1 MRDIIVHANDP
12 VTLIGGGPTDFET
25 LSLALSLAPR
35 LVAADSGAAAALA
48 AGHVPEAVI
57 GDMDSLAETDLAL
70 MPDERVHR
78 IAEQD
83 STDFDKC
90 LASIRAPLIVG
101 LGFTGAR
108 LDHQMAAFN
117 SLVRHPRQRC
127 ILIGAQEIILLAP
140 PALRLDLDKGA
151 VLSLFPMGA
160 VEGTSEGL
168 EWPLR
173 GLNFAPDGQV
183 GTSNR
188 VTGPVWLAFTAPK
201 MLLILPRSVLGQL
214 VERMLARPYGWG

>member
-12 VTLIGGGPTDFET
+12 VTLVGGAPTDAET

-48 AGHVPEAVI
+48 QGHVPEAVI
-57 GDMDSLAETDLAL
+57 GDMDSLSEADSAL
-70 MPDERVHR
+70 LPQERIHW

-108 LDHQMAAFN
+108 LDHQMASFN
-117 SLVRHPRQRC
+117 TLVRHPRQRC

>member
-1 MRDIIVHANDP
+1 MV
-12 VTLIGGGPTDFET
+12 GGGPTDAET

-70 MPDERVHR
+70 MPQERVHR
-78 IAEQD
+78 ITEQD

-90 LASIRAPLIVG
+90 LTTIRAPLIVG

-108 LDHQMAAFN
+108 LDHQLAAFN

-127 ILIGAQEIILLAP
+127 ILIGSQEIILLAP

-160 VEGTSEGL
+160 VEGASEGL

>member
-1 MRDIIVHANDP
+1 LV
-12 VTLIGGGPTDFET
+12 GGGPTDAET

-70 MPDERVHR
+70 MPQERVHR
-78 IAEQD
+78 ITEQD

-90 LASIRAPLIVG
+90 LTTIRAPLIVG

-108 LDHQMAAFN
+108 LDHQLAAFN

-127 ILIGAQEIILLAP
+127 ILIGSQEIILLAP

-160 VEGTSEGL
+160 VEGASEGL

>member
-1 MRDIIVHANDP
+1 MKDIIVHANDP
-12 VTLIGGGPTDFET
+12 VTLVGGGPTDSET
-25 LSLALSLAPR
+25 LALALSLAPR
-35 LVAADSGAAAALA
+35 LVAADGGAAVALA

-57 GDMDSLAETDLAL
+57 GDMDSLSASDRAL
-70 MPDERVHR
+70 LPEGSVHQ
-78 IAEQD
+78 IDEQD

-90 LASIRAPLIVG
+90 LTAIRAPLVLG

-140 PALRLDLDKGA
+140 PALRMDLDKGA

-160 VEGTSEGL
+160 VEGSSEGL

-214 VERMLARPYGWG
+214 VDRMLARPYGWG